1 MAKMH
6 FHSSKAMRPS
16 TLKFLGKHF
25 GMKPKSAGA
34 IKSTTKKSIRTT
46 TRGRRP

>member
-6 FHSSKAMRPS
+6 FHSSKVMKPS
-16 TLKFLGKHF
+16 TLRFLGKHF

-34 IKSTTKKSIRTT
+34 IKSTAKRIRTT

>member
-25 GMKPKSAGA
+25 GMKPKSTAV
-34 IKSTTKKSIRTT
+34 IKNTVKKPGI
-46 TRGRRP
+46 

>member
-16 TLKFLGKHF
+16 TIKFLGKHF
-25 GMKPKSAGA
+25 GMKVKSGGA
-34 IKSTTKKSIRTT
+34 TKTTKKSP
-46 TRGRRP
+46 RGRRP